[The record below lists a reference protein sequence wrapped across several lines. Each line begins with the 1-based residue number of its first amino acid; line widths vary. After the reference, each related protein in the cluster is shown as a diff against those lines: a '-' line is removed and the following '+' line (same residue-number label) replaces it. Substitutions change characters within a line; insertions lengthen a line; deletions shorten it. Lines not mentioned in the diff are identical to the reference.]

1 MTGTTTMA
9 GTTTIRTHHYRVSPE
24 KVDEFSVRRAAV
36 IDAVRA
42 KHPALAATRLS
53 RLEDG
58 SYTDMWVWESAEQMG
73 RALADLPNTPEAFAA
88 MSMVEGNVALTGL
101 VLDER

>member
-1 MTGTTTMA
+1 MTA
-9 GTTTIRTHHYRVSPE
+9 IRSHHYRVSVE
-24 KVDEFSVRRAAV
+24 KFEEFSVRRAAV
-36 IDAVRA
+36 VDAVRA
-42 KHPALAATRLS
+42 KHPALSSTRLV

-58 SYTDMWVWESAEQMG
+58 SYSDVWVWESAELMG

-88 MSMVEGNVALTGL
+88 MSMVEGNVALNGV

>member
-1 MTGTTTMA
+1 MTGTT
-9 GTTTIRTHHYRVSPE
+9 GTTTIRSHQYRVSPE
-24 KVDEFSVRRAAV
+24 KFEEFSVRRAAV

-42 KHPALAATRLS
+42 KHPALAATRLV

-58 SYTDMWVWESAEQMG
+58 SYSDVWVWESAEHMG

-88 MSMVEGNVALTGL
+88 MSMVEGNVAQSGL

>member
-1 MTGTTTMA
+1 MTGMTGTTT
-9 GTTTIRTHHYRVSPE
+9 IRSHHYRVSPE
-24 KVDEFSVRRAAV
+24 KFDEFSVRRAAV

-42 KHPALAATRLS
+42 KHPALAATRLV

-58 SYTDMWVWESAEQMG
+58 SYSDVWVWESAEQMG
-73 RALADLPNTPEAFAA
+73 RAMADLPNTPEAFAA
-88 MSMVEGNVALTGL
+88 MSMVDGNVAVSGL

>member
-1 MTGTTTMA
+1 MPRSGR
-9 GTTTIRTHHYRVSPE
+9 G
-24 KVDEFSVRRAAV
+24 VRYARG

-42 KHPALAATRLS
+42 KHPALAATRLARLA

-58 SYTDMWVWESAEQMG
+58 SYSDVWIWDSAEQMG
-73 RALADLPNTPEAFAA
+73 RALADLPNTPEASAA
-88 MSMVEGNVALTGL
+88 MALAEGNIAQNGL

>member
-1 MTGTTTMA
+1 MMRSPTLTA
-9 GTTTIRTHHYRVSPE
+9 IRTHHYRVSPE
-24 KVDEFSVRRAAV
+24 QFDEFSSRRAAV
-36 IDAVRA
+36 IDAIRA
-42 KHPALAATRLS
+42 KHPALSATRLA

-58 SYTDMWVWESAEQMG
+58 SYSDVWVWESAEKMG

-88 MSMVEGNVALTGL
+88 MSLVEGNVALNGQ